1 MQTVRIGIGLAPG
14 FWQLSH
20 HARQECI
27 DRLNA
32 SGIDHVC
39 ITDHVAFRGGN
50 GWDAFTQAA
59 ALAGH
64 GVRVPIHLGV
74 ALLPLRHP
82 ALVARQLL
90 DISLMSAAGVVCGVG
105 VGGEDP
111 DEYTTVGLNAAER
124 GSRMDEALPLLRR
137 LLDGEAVE
145 HDGRH
150 FRSHGPGLRTP
161 GHRRVGLMVGGS
173 ADVAINR
180 AAMADGW
187 VGTFAKRD
195 LWAQRAA
202 RLRSV
207 QPGAVVAHQL
217 WAGAARTPE
226 RARELVDD
234 TLTRFYG
241 LPPAWFGK
249 HTPAGDAAV
258 LADFLR
264 PWLAADPT
272 GPAADELTVFAV
284 AESAI
289 EAVDTVAT
297 ARRMLLGG

>member
-1 MQTVRIGIGLAPG
+1 MSSIRVGIGLAPA
-14 FWQLSH
+14 FWELPH
-20 HARQECI
+20 RARQECI
-27 DRLNA
+27 DHLGA
-32 SGIDHVC
+32 SGLDHVC
-39 ITDHVAFRGGN
+39 VTDHVAFRGGN

-64 GVRVPIHLGV
+64 GVRVPIHIGV

-82 ALVARQLL
+82 VLVARQLL
-90 DISLMSAAGVVCGVG
+90 DIALMAEAGVVCGVG
-105 VGGEDP
+105 IGGEDP
-111 DEYTTVGLNAAER
+111 DEYAMVGLDTSDR
-124 GSRMDEALPLLRR
+124 GARMDEALPLLRR
-137 LLDGEAVE
+137 LLDGEAMQ

-150 FRSHGPGLRTP
+150 FVSRGPGLRTP
-161 GHRRVGLMVGGS
+161 GQRRVGLMVGGS

-180 AAMADGW
+180 AAKVDGW

-195 LWAQRAA
+195 VWAQRAA
-202 RLRSV
+202 HLRSV

-217 WAGAARTPE
+217 WAGAAHTTE

-234 TLTRFYG
+234 MLTRFYG

-264 PWLAADPT
+264 PWLAADAT

-284 AESAI
+284 AESAV